1 MTTLLLTTIIAMFPL
16 GILMLVMA
24 GLRSGL
30 KSVV

>member
-1 MTTLLLTTIIAMFPL
+1 MTTILFTTMIAVSPL
-16 GILMLVMA
+16 GILMLVLA